1 MSDARRAERDLKDKV
16 FPSRPVSFL
25 AVTKDG
31 KQVRATSCVEMTAER
46 GHKPNVKKHPRLEG
60 DCPMPWLVGSA
71 VVGTVSHEFEP
82 DIKSLETL
90 RGDIELYRLGAAIG
104 YRRLSSDELAGC

>member
-1 MSDARRAERDLKDKV
+1 
-16 FPSRPVSFL
+16 
-25 AVTKDG
+25 
-31 KQVRATSCVEMTAER
+31 
-46 GHKPNVKKHPRLEG
+46 
-60 DCPMPWLVGSA
+60 MPWLVGSA